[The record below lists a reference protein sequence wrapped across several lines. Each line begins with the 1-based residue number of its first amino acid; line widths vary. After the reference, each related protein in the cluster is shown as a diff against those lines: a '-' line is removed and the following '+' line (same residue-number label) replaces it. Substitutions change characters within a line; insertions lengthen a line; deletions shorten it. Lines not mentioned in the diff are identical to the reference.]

1 MSEQYIG
8 VFDSGIGGLTV
19 FKSIMET
26 MPSENLLYFG
36 DTAHLP
42 YGTKS
47 EKQIRKFVLN
57 DVAFLHRFPLKAIVI
72 ACNTA
77 DSVAG
82 PLLRETYPD
91 EPIYGVIE
99 PAAAEAVRSTSNKKI
114 GIMATKATVSSGAYD
129 RAILKRDPDA
139 QLISVPCPL
148 LVPLVEN
155 GRCEKDDPV
164 VRLVLSEYLEP
175 LIRYGVDTIVLGC
188 THYPLLK
195 EAIQSLVPEIRLI
208 SSSDAAAK
216 VLKEGLASAGG
227 HGIRRYF
234 VSDDK
239 QQFEDNASRFIRDL
253 QGDIEQVS
261 LE

>member
-8 VFDSGIGGLTV
+8 VFDSGVGGLTV
-19 FKSIMET
+19 FKSIMES

-36 DTAHLP
+36 DTAHVP

-82 PLLRETYPD
+82 QLLRETYP
-91 EPIYGVIE
+91 EEKIFGVIE
-99 PAAAEAVRSTSNKKI
+99 PAAAEAVRSTVNKKI
-114 GIMATKATVSSGAYD
+114 GIMATKATVASKAYD
-129 RAILKRDPDA
+129 RAILAKDPTMD
-139 QLISVPCPL
+139 LISVPCPL

-155 GRCEKDDPV
+155 GRFEKDDPV
-164 VRLVLSEYLEP
+164 VRMVLSEYLEP

-195 EAIQSLVPEIRLI
+195 EAIQSLAPEIHLI

-216 VLKEGLASAGG
+216 VLKEAFPAEEGQ
-227 HGIRRYF
+227 GIRRYF
-234 VSDDK
+234 VSDDR
-239 QQFEDNASRFIRDL
+239 QQFADNASRFIPDL
-253 QGDIEQVS
+253 QGEIEQVT

>member
-8 VFDSGIGGLTV
+8 VFDSGVGGLTV

-26 MPSENLLYFG
+26 MPAENLLYFG
-36 DTAHLP
+36 DTAHVP

-47 EKQIRKFVLN
+47 EKQIRKFVLS

-91 EPIYGVIE
+91 EKIFGVIE

-114 GIMATKATVSSGAYD
+114 GIMATKATVASKAYD
-129 RAILKRDPDA
+129 RAILKRDPEIHLFSIA
-139 QLISVPCPL
+139 CPL

-175 LIRYGVDTIVLGC
+175 LVQHGVDTIVLGC

-195 EAIQSLVPEIRLI
+195 DAIQSLVPEIRLI

-216 VLKEGLASAGG
+216 VLKEALPTEEGR
-227 HGIRRYF
+227 GIRRYF

-239 QQFEDNASRFIRDL
+239 QQFEDNASRFIPDL
-253 QGDIEQVS
+253 QGEIEQVS
-261 LE
+261 LG